1 MYAKMAGEKLLICGI
16 GLERIEDQIGHG
28 LVGIIKGPRFEQKGT
43 STVYLEMYYKHGE
56 WQLKEGYSSL
66 LDDAME
72 RVERDM
78 GSDEWDELD
87 EDEKMEAALE
97 RSSQDVEDQEG
108 CCGDL
113 SGKDLC
119 DGLDCDSRNREC
131 RCITCPPEQTR
142 NTMCMHCAL

>member
-1 MYAKMAGEKLLICGI
+1 MHTVYLFLAMYAKMAGEKLLICGI

-72 RVERDM
+72 RVEREM
-78 GSDEWDELD
+78 GSDEWYALDQDEQ
-87 EDEKMEAALE
+87 MEAALE
-97 RSSQDVEDQEG
+97 QSSQDVEDQRGWGVLETFPG
-108 CCGDL
+108 
-113 SGKDLC
+113 
-119 DGLDCDSRNREC
+119 RIYATAE
-131 RCITCPPEQTR
+131 IVTR
-142 NTMCMHCAL
+142 RFM